1 MQAGLAAAQLGLVGD
16 VVVNEGRGMEVF
28 DGGGGSGGAVGVASH
43 GQAGREA
50 DERAVAL
57 ARVLAVMIERI
68 VQVAIHIPMGP
79 MGNITVDQLP
89 DRIGVGFQ
97 IVFERGGR
105 LFDAGEDF

>member
-1 MQAGLAAAQLGLVGD
+1 
-16 VVVNEGRGMEVF
+16 MEVLSGR
-28 DGGGGSGGAVGVASH
+28 GGGGGTVGVAAH
-43 GQAGREA
+43 GQTGREA
-50 DERAVAL
+50 NERTMTL

-68 VQVAIHIPMGP
+68 VQVAVHIPVSP
-79 MGNITVDQLP
+79 MGNVAVDQLP